1 MRNHSNW
8 KPVVTLLHIRS
19 FVLGLTL
26 VAAGCSR
33 TAQISDAGG
42 GIPRALESGRIAE
55 VTLLQINDVY
65 EITPAEGGRSGGL
78 ARVATLRRQL
88 LAENPNTFT
97 VLAGDFLSP
106 SALGTARVDGERLAG
121 KQMVAV
127 LNAVGVDFVT
137 FGNHEF
143 DLSRD
148 QLASRIAES
157 EFVYISGNVFD
168 NDGRPFPGAEPYRII
183 EIPSSG
189 DTLRIGVIAVT
200 APFNQAEY
208 VSYEDYT
215 EVVKRQAALLRPNV
229 HILVA
234 LTHLALAQDVGL
246 AQEVP
251 ELDLILGGHEHE
263 NVQLWRG
270 PDMTPIVKAD
280 ANVRSVYV
288 HRLRYDFDSSTL
300 AINIDLELIT
310 DQIEDD
316 PATAAIV
323 NEWLDRAWDGF
334 RSGGFDPAAPV
345 VTIAEPLDGRE
356 AVVRNQPSALTKL
369 IAQGM
374 RSAAGDVDL
383 AIFNS
388 GSIRIDDV
396 LPPGLV
402 TEYDVIRVLPFGG
415 EILTVEMTGGLLDS
429 VLTQGVENKGAGG
442 FLQVD
447 GAAQDGVFWRV
458 GDELLLP
465 RHKYRVAV
473 NDFLVSGRE
482 RGLGYLTFDDP
493 RITKIDSHGDIRMA
507 VIAELKRRYR

>member
-1 MRNHSNW
+1 MIR
-8 KPVVTLLHIRS
+8 PLIRS
-19 FVLGLTL
+19 SLFCLALL
-26 VAAGCSR
+26 VVGCSGSKPI
-33 TAQISDAGG
+33 QDAVGVESSTQRVERE
-42 GIPRALESGRIAE
+42 RAVE
-55 VTLLQINDVY
+55 VVLLQLNDVY
-65 EITPAEGGRSGGL
+65 EITPVEGGSSGGL
-78 ARVATLRRQL
+78 ARVTTLRRQL

-148 QLASRIAES
+148 QLASRMAES
-157 EFVYISGNVFD
+157 EFAYISGNVFD
-168 NDGRPFPGAEPYRII
+168 KDGRPFPGAEPYRII
-183 EIPSSG
+183 EIPASG

-200 APFNQAEY
+200 APFNQADY

-288 HRLRYDFDSSTL
+288 HRLRYDFENGTL
-300 AINIDLELIT
+300 DTDIDLELIT

-323 NEWLDRAWDGF
+323 TEWLERAWDGF

-356 AVVRNQPSALTKL
+356 AVVRNQPTALTKL

-383 AIFNS
+383 AMFNS

-402 TEYDVIRVLPFGG
+402 TEYDIIRVLPFGG

-442 FLQVD
+442 FLQFD
-447 GAAQDGVFWRV
+447 GATRDGVFWRV
-458 GDELLLP
+458 GNELLLP

-482 RGLGYLTFDDP
+482 RGLGYLTFEDP
-493 RITKIDSHGDIRMA
+493 RITKVDSHGDIRMA
-507 VIAELKRRYR
+507 VIAELKSRYP

>member
-1 MRNHSNW
+1 MSSPIRFFLIAFALI
-8 KPVVTLLHIRS
+8 VTGCARTPLVGDS
-19 FVLGLTL
+19 AEATL
-26 VAAGCSR
+26 
-33 TAQISDAGG
+33 
-42 GIPRALESGRIAE
+42 PRQRIAPE
-55 VTLLQINDVY
+55 RSAELTLLQINDVY

-88 LAENPNTFT
+88 LAEIPSTFT
-97 VLAGDFLSP
+97 LLAGDFLSP

-148 QLASRIAES
+148 QLASRMAES
-157 EFVYISGNVFD
+157 QFAYISGNVFD
-168 NDGRPFPGAEPYRII
+168 KDGKPFPGAEPYRLI
-183 EIPSSG
+183 EVPAMSG
-189 DTLRIGVIAVT
+189 DTLRIGVIGVT
-200 APFNQAEY
+200 APFNRADY
-208 VSYEDYT
+208 VSYEDHT
-215 EVVKRQAALLRPNV
+215 EVVKQQVGLLRPDV

-234 LTHLALAQDVGL
+234 LTHLSLAQDVAL
-246 AQEVP
+246 ATEIP

-263 NVQLWRG
+263 NVQPWRG

-288 HRLRYDFDSSTL
+288 HRLRYDFDSRALDTD
-300 AINIDLELIT
+300 IDLELIT

-316 PATAAIV
+316 PATAAVVDEWV
-323 NEWLDRAWDGF
+323 NRGWDGF
-334 RSGGFDPAAPV
+334 RASGFKPEAPV
-345 VTIAEPLDGRE
+345 ATITEPLDGRE
-356 AVVRNQPSALTKL
+356 AVVRNQPTTLTKL

-374 RSAAGDVDL
+374 RRAAGDVDV

-388 GSIRIDDV
+388 GSIRLDDV
-396 LPPGLV
+396 LPSGVV
-402 TEYDVIRVLPFGG
+402 TEYDVIRVMPFGG
-415 EILTVEMTGGLLDS
+415 EVWTVEMTGGLLDS
-429 VLTQGVENKGAGG
+429 VLTQGVKNKGAGG

-447 GAAQDGVFWRV
+447 GAMQEDVIWFVNGEA
-458 GDELLLP
+458 LLP
-465 RHKYRVAV
+465 RQKYRVAV

-482 RGLGYLTFDDP
+482 QGLSYLMLDDP
-493 RITKIDSHGDIRMA
+493 RMKKIEAHGDIRMA